1 MARGKQNKCK
11 QTQIEKVLLFKK
23 PIEKVGLQ
31 HGLQSNVPG
40 QIWEGSM

>member
-23 PIEKVGLQ
+23 PIEKVSLQ
-31 HGLQSNVPG
+31 INVPG